1 MTRSSLSK
9 QPENRDGIYQWSC
22 ALNRTNSWK
31 WDEGPTGG
39 PMLEPCDLHFS
50 DFHGTRYDQI
60 PGIRGFSQLEETP
73 PWELW
78 RHFLS
83 NTQVIASTWLSW
95 PQVNAKGKEARLLSL
110 VISGWLILETSCSV
124 LLINGATWKQEPSY
138 NVIKR
143 SWDWKQ
149 FSQPQQWC
157 CSNTR
162 TIEHKGTEQGRKG
175 DEAFEKLQGNERKAR
190 SWKWQC
196 QWRGQFLVGG
206 TSIFSEERIQH
217 RGMLGYSSVL
227 ILLKKVT

>member
-31 WDEGPTGG
+31 WDEGSTS
-39 PMLEPCDLHFS
+39 HFQPHA
-50 DFHGTRYDQI
+50 DFHEIQNDQML
-60 PGIRGFSQLEETP
+60 GNVGFCQLEETP

-78 RHFLS
+78 RGFLS
-83 NTQVIASTWLSW
+83 KTQAVAGARLSW

-162 TIEHKGTEQGRKG
+162 KIEHKGTEQGRKG
-175 DEAFEKLQGNERKAR
+175 DEAFEKLQGNERNAR

-196 QWRGQFLVGG
+196 QWRGQFPIGG
-206 TSIFSEERIQH
+206 TSIFPEEGI
-217 RGMLGYSSVL
+217 
-227 ILLKKVT
+227 